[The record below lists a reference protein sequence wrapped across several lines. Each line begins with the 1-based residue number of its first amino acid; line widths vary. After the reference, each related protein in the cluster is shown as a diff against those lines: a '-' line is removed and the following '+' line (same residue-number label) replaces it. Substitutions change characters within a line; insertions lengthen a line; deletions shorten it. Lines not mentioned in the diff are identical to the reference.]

1 MQHYQEILS
10 NAGDTAIMGS
20 WAIQKYMEI
29 AIKIL
34 LFQWNR
40 FPLISKAYTC
50 DVLQMMIRLGN
61 YVLRLRNFSGRL
73 VLTIE

>member
-1 MQHYQEILS
+1 
-10 NAGDTAIMGS
+10 MGS

-34 LFQWNR
+34 QFQWNR
-40 FPLISKAYTC
+40 FSLISKAYTF

>member
-1 MQHYQEILS
+1 
-10 NAGDTAIMGS
+10 MGG

-34 LFQWNR
+34 QFQWNR
-40 FPLISKAYTC
+40 FSLISKAYTC
-50 DVLQMMIRLGN
+50 DVLQMMIRSGN

>member
-1 MQHYQEILS
+1 
-10 NAGDTAIMGS
+10 MGS

-40 FPLISKAYTC
+40 FSLISKAYTC
-50 DVLQMMIRLGN
+50 DVLQMIIRSRN
-61 YVLRLRNFSGRL
+61 YVLRLINFSGRL

>member
-1 MQHYQEILS
+1 
-10 NAGDTAIMGS
+10 MGG

-29 AIKIL
+29 AIKML
-34 LFQWNR
+34 QFQWNR
-40 FPLISKAYTC
+40 FSLISKAYTC
-50 DVLQMMIRLGN
+50 GELQMMIRLGN

>member
-1 MQHYQEILS
+1 
-10 NAGDTAIMGS
+10 MGS
-20 WAIQKYMEI
+20 WVIQKYMEI

-40 FPLISKAYTC
+40 FSLISKAYTC
-50 DVLQMMIRLGN
+50 GVLQMMIRSAY

>member
-1 MQHYQEILS
+1 MKITFIFLQGVVLELQNSILLLSSTLVVSS
-10 NAGDTAIMGS
+10 N
-20 WAIQKYMEI
+20 E
-29 AIKIL
+29 

-40 FPLISKAYTC
+40 FSLISKAYTC
-50 DVLQMMIRLGN
+50 EVLQMMILLGN